1 MHGLAW
7 LPNAPDVEHLMS
19 HADYTIKDE
28 IIHNQYADR
37 IVCTIN
43 PGVFSDGG
51 DIKLKMLQLQGQ
63 IHISEIKHTMK

>member
-19 HADYTIKDE
+19 HADDTIKDE

-37 IVCTIN
+37 IVGTIN
-43 PGVFSDGG
+43 PGVFSDGS
-51 DIKLKMLQLQGQ
+51 DIKDAPTARTDP
-63 IHISEIKHTMK
+63 HI